1 MGFLIRI
8 ENVFQILKRHF
19 IKSLKVGIVGEVF
32 IGQFSI
38 CKNVNIFSMINRD
51 TMTQIKWV
59 LLALSI
65 SFVLVS
71 CFESTVFE
79 SSIIFKAQ
87 NTFLGLNLFLEILI
101 FFAFSTFVVFGIK
114 GFFEMYSQK
123 ISNVII
129 FLSGVFLIFVI
140 FILCYQI
147 LFLE

>member
-1 MGFLIRI
+1 M
-8 ENVFQILKRHF
+8 HF
-19 IKSLKVGIVGEVF
+19 VKSLKVGIVGKVF
-32 IGQFSI
+32 IDEFST

-65 SFVLVS
+65 SFVLVN
-71 CFESTVFE
+71 CFENTVFE
-79 SSIIFKAQ
+79 NGIIFKVQ

-101 FFAFSTFVVFGIK
+101 FFAFSAFVVFGIK

>member
-1 MGFLIRI
+1 M
-8 ENVFQILKRHF
+8 ETVFE
-19 IKSLKVGIVGEVF
+19 KSLKVGIVSKVLINE
-32 IGQFSI
+32 FSI
-38 CKNVNIFSMINRD
+38 FKKVNILMINRG

-59 LLALSI
+59 LVALSI

-71 CFESTVFE
+71 CFESAVFE
-79 SSIIFKAQ
+79 NSIVFKAQ

-101 FFAFSTFVVFGIK
+101 FFAFNTFVVFGIK

-123 ISNVII
+123 ASNVIV

-147 LFLE
+147 LFQE